1 MPGNITNID
10 RNVIKIMVKPGS
22 DSSPQLLNILSWNV
36 TDFDK
41 NQMKIK
47 IKFENPL
54 SISLA
59 TSNMDKL
66 DIEVFDPLFFCTL

>member
-1 MPGNITNID
+1 VPGNITNID